1 MFVKTLLKYKWF
13 VVCSIVMTGLMIASS
28 LLQPWLLKQ
37 VLDALQMSDSKAIY
51 QAGAWLIGMGIVGL
65 LAGGINVTTAA
76 YIAQAVSSDL
86 RRRLFERSRLS
97 LMPIL
102 SSSMPEIWLFG

>member
-13 VVCSIVMTGLMIASS
+13 VMCSIVMTGLMIASS

-51 QAGAWLIGMGIVGL
+51 QAGAWLVDVYKRQLYFLNKRRPSSTIR
-65 LAGGINVTTAA
+65 TATQ
-76 YIAQAVSSDL
+76 ILGRMIFTILTDKGRFFLSD
-86 RRRLFERSRLS
+86 
-97 LMPIL
+97 
-102 SSSMPEIWLFG
+102 EISPLYF